1 MNAPA
6 PMKAHVPQNLLP
18 TPFYDRLV
26 PFNLNHSWERWEGYL
41 SVGCFDNIER
51 EYTAIRNAISVYDI
65 SPMTQY
71 RIAGPDATRFL
82 DRLMTRDMTKVAVG
96 QVAYSI
102 WCDDDGKLVEDGTV
116 FRLGEREYLVNVQE
130 HNLSWF
136 QDTAFGMDVTI
147 EDVTEDY
154 CGLSIQGPLSR
165 MALEQAGLKEVTSL
179 KFFRLTPV
187 ELDGMKII
195 LTRTGFTGDL
205 GFEVYLRPAD
215 AVKFWD
221 RFMSVPLAPRI
232 VPIGSHALN
241 LARIEAGFL
250 QVNTDFIGSER
261 CLRNSQRRSPFE
273 LGFDRLVSFRKPYFV
288 GKRALMREQEQGGPR
303 WRTVGLD
310 VAGNKPAEGS
320 LLYDGNR
327 EIGIVTSAMWSP
339 TCKRNI
345 AIATVE
351 AAYGAVGK
359 QMQVDIWVT
368 KELRI
373 EKRLVAG
380 RVVERPFY
388 NPPHRLA

>member
-6 PMKAHVPQNLLP
+6 PMMAHVPRNLLP
-18 TPFYDRLV
+18 TPFYERLV

-165 MALEQAGLKEVTSL
+165 MALEQAGVKEVTSL

-288 GKRALMREQEQGGPR
+288 GKRALMREQEKGGPR